1 MSLPDTFRRRASFR
15 RLPTLGTCRFSSPA
29 RLRLAASTG
38 LVTLLIGWLAVAL
51 FLAPYWSAQTNFPGH
66 QHPKGTPP
74 HTHTVQAVIGY
85 AALAAVVVAVQFRR
99 SVWPVQRPPVLWL
112 ERTTPKRAHGSRAP
126 PLF

>member
-1 MSLPDTFRRRASFR
+1 MSLPDTFRQRASFK
-15 RLPTLGTCRFSSPA
+15 RLPTLSCRFSSPA

-38 LVTLLIGWLAVAL
+38 LATLLIGWLAVAL

-66 QHPKGTPP
+66 QHPEGTPP
-74 HTHTVQAVIGY
+74 HTHSIEAVLGH
-85 AALAAVVVAVQFRR
+85 AVMVAAVTAVFFILQAFE
-99 SVWPVQRPPVLWL
+99 SLLLPPVLWL

>member
-1 MSLPDTFRRRASFR
+1 MSLPGTFDVERSSDF
-15 RLPTLGTCRFSSPA
+15 LPKDALQLSA
-29 RLRLAASTG
+29 RLGLAASTG

-74 HTHTVQAVIGY
+74 HTHSIELCSVTT
-85 AALAAVVVAVQFRR
+85 LWWLR
-99 SVWPVQRPPVLWL
+99 SLPYSSYCRLPSRYCYHPFYGSSAPS
-112 ERTTPKRAHGSRAP
+112 PKEPNGSRAP